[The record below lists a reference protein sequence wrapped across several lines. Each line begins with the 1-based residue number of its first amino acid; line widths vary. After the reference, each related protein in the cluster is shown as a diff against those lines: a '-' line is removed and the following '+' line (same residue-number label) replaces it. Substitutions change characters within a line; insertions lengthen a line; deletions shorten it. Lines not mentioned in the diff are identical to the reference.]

1 MQSYISE
8 NTLTPY
14 SNMETKMVF
23 TIKVKSAQWYVKDI
37 GPVRTESYN
46 KKGKLTSYT
55 DLTKLNK

>member
-1 MQSYISE
+1 
-8 NTLTPY
+8 LTPY